1 MILQKGSIAGII
13 GGVIAVGILVIILV
27 ATGGNT
33 SDEKVMIESD
43 VMMEEELH
51 NDDTAM
57 MEEKS
62 MDADLPINT
71 VMVEE
76 GDVVSYQGDI
86 LAGNGSA
93 ILLDFE
99 QSDYET
105 ALAGDVPVF
114 LYFYAKWCP
123 SCRAEV
129 PKMQAAFND
138 ETAPAVIGFR
148 VNYKDKDTDDF
159 EKGLASEFGIG
170 YQHTKVALVNGE
182 RVLKSPEQW
191 DTPRYLS
198 ELNNLTQ

>member
-76 GDVVSYQGDI
+76 DDVVSYQGDI

-138 ETAPAVIGFR
+138 EIAPAVIGFR
-148 VNYKDKDTDDF
+148 VNYKDKDTEDF